1 MRVLAVVLSCLL
13 LATAIAEARPQRRP
27 AKQQRHKQAKQPSQ
41 KQAKQQRHKQTK
53 QPSQKQAKQ
62 HPQKQAKRAATKAR
76 ADKAAP
82 ARPRVAVAKRTPAVV
97 AEPAPA
103 VVEQVPAFAE
113 QAPAAAEQA
122 VAVAEQAVATEP
134 RPIDPYADLD
144 AAPAPI
150 PAPRRGPGGQ
160 SIGAPWAGRLQDA
173 TRLHLGDG
181 AYIRRPHRAFGTRT
195 TVEHIR
201 RAVLETLAS
210 HPDAHALAIG
220 DLSAERGGW
229 ISEHSSHRSG
239 RDVDLGLFYKHPPD
253 GYPASFVRATDENL
267 DRAATWT
274 LLVNLLATHG
284 EDGGVQMIFLDYDVQ
299 GLLYRWAQA
308 NGVKERVLAPIFQYP
323 NGRWSDGIVR
333 HEPHHADH
341 LHVRFRCAKADT
353 ACY

>member
-1 MRVLAVVLSCLL
+1 MRVLAVVLSGLL
-13 LATAIAEARPQRRP
+13 LTPAIAEARTQRRP
-27 AKQQRHKQAKQPSQ
+27 AKQQPHKQGKQTKQAKQTKQ
-41 KQAKQQRHKQTK
+41 GKQARSR
-53 QPSQKQAKQ
+53 P
-62 HPQKQAKRAATKAR
+62 PKQAKRAATKAR
-76 ADKAAP
+76 ADKAART
-82 ARPRVAVAKRTPAVV
+82 RPRVATARKLPAAAK
-97 AEPAPA
+97 
-103 VVEQVPAFAE
+103 
-113 QAPAAAEQA
+113 QAPAAPKPAPGAAEQ
-122 VAVAEQAVATEP
+122 VAILEP

-144 AAPAPI
+144 DA
-150 PAPRRGPGGQ
+150 APRRGPGGQ
-160 SIGAPWAGRLQDA
+160 SIGAPWAGRLRDA
-173 TRLHLGDG
+173 TRLQLGDG

-201 RAVLETLAS
+201 HAVLETLAS
-210 HPDAHALAIG
+210 HPDAHVLAIG

-253 GYPASFVRATDENL
+253 GYPASFVDATAETL

-274 LLVNLLATHG
+274 LLANLLATQG
-284 EDGGVQMIFLDYDVQ
+284 EDGGVQMIFLDYNVQ
-299 GLLYRWAQA
+299 GLLYRWAKE

-323 NGRWSDGIVR
+323 NGRWANALVR

>member
-13 LATAIAEARPQRRP
+13 LATAIADARPQRRP
-27 AKQQRHKQAKQPSQ
+27 AKQQPQKPAKAKQHAQ
-41 KQAKQQRHKQTK
+41 KQAK
-53 QPSQKQAKQ
+53 P
-62 HPQKQAKRAATKAR
+62 HPQKQAKRAPMKAR
-76 ADKAAP
+76 PEVAKAH
-82 ARPRVAVAKRTPAVV
+82 PRVAVKPASTVAKPAPTVARPAPTVAKPAPVV
-97 AEPAPA
+97 AE
-103 VVEQVPAFAE
+103 QVTLV
-113 QAPAAAEQA
+113 AAEQ
-122 VAVAEQAVATEP
+122 VAVLEP

-144 AAPAPI
+144 ADPAL
-150 PAPRRGPGGQ
+150 APRPGPRGQ

-173 TRLHLGDG
+173 TRLQLGDG

-201 RAVLETLAS
+201 RAVLETLAA
-210 HPDAHALAIG
+210 HPDAHVLAIG

-253 GYPASFVRATDENL
+253 GYPASFVNATAETL

-284 EDGGVQMIFLDYDVQ
+284 EDGGVQMIFLDYGIQ
-299 GLLYRWAQA
+299 GLLYRWAKE

-323 NGRWSDGIVR
+323 NGRWANALVR